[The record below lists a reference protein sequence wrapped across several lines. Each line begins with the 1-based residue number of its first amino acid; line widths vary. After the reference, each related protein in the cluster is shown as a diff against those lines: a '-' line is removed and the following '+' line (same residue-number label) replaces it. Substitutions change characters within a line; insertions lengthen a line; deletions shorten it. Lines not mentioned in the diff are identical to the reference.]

1 MSTNTWFT
9 PQDLGELISV
19 GTRNPDFLPDEE
31 ERDEKMSTKTSIS
44 SLFDVVVNT
53 TDWVVC
59 NGKKCVWIIILE
71 TT

>member
-1 MSTNTWFT
+1 MS
-9 PQDLGELISV
+9 DG
-19 GTRNPDFLPDEE
+19 E
-31 ERDEKMSTKTSIS
+31 ERDEKMNTKPSTS

-53 TDWVVC
+53 TDGVVC